1 MGSLEIIMGPMFSG
15 KTEMLIKKYNTVLEL
30 DLDTMFNHTNVVA
43 YNYYKD
49 TRYGNDKIVS
59 HNGKSINSTNIKTLS
74 QIFDDTNKLI
84 NYTHIFINEAQ
95 FFSDLKECV
104 IKLVEEYNK
113 HVIIC
118 GLDCDY
124 KRDKFGDMWDLI
136 PYADSIVKLKGICNI
151 CSNPSLFTHR
161 ITREKEQEIIGNDN
175 YEPLCRICYKNKTNC
190 INDNVSVSISK

>member
-95 FFSDLKECV
+95 FFNDLKECV

-118 GLDCDY
+118 GLDCHY

-136 PYADSIVKLKGICNI
+136 PYADSIVKLKGICNN

-190 INDNVSVSISK
+190 KNDNVSVSISK